1 MVSIKLASSKR
12 SLSTASLLDS
22 SMVIFHSQHLANPI
36 SNLSSLS
43 NHNSNSLFMLE
54 CHSSSQTCRYADL
67 FVLGEWDVRERIFL
81 LPMLGHFF
89 HQCAFFCQQAQSGK
103 FTGYVPQQTPSQ
115 TSPSPT
121 PGANPYSRGP
131 GYGGGYPRPTANYQ
145 QGYQWSECSGQE
157 CLRQKC
163 CYQQFMADTKDLYLR
178 EGGKMKMLVWCEL
191 CDLRERCYDS

>member
-103 FTGYVPQQTPSQ
+103 FTGYVPQQMSMTITCLPSV
-115 TSPSPT
+115 SHCSWEKEN
-121 PGANPYSRGP
+121 AAL
-131 GYGGGYPRPTANYQ
+131 TANIYTDEIVAQ
-145 QGYQWSECSGQE
+145 FKNKQNHTWF
-157 CLRQKC
+157 KC
-163 CYQQFMADTKDLYLR
+163 
-178 EGGKMKMLVWCEL
+178 
-191 CDLRERCYDS
+191 